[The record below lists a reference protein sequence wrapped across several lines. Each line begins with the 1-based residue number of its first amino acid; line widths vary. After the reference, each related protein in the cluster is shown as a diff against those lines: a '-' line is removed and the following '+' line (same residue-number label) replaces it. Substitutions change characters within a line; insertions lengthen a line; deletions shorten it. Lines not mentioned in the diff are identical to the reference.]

1 MSSRHCQLGLSPGS
15 CRRRRRQLSMQVRV
29 CSCKPC
35 IYRILSLGGSLNHV
49 KLVTGGIAGVIYMG
63 YFYRFC
69 FST

>member
-1 MSSRHCQLGLSPGS
+1 
-15 CRRRRRQLSMQVRV
+15 MQVRV

>member
-35 IYRILSLGGSLNHV
+35 ILGGSLNHA
-49 KLVTGGIAGVIYMG
+49 KLATGGIAGVIYMG
-63 YFYRFC
+63 YVYRFC